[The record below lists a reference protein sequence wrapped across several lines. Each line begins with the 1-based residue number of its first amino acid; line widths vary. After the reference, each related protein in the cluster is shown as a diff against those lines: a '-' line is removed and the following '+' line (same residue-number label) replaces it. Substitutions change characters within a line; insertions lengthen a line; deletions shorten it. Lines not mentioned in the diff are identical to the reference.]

1 MPENTAWSEL
11 ECGIGGREMVRY
23 GGGGRM
29 GGIGWGRIPVTAAAG
44 DAETYLDT

>member
-23 GGGGRM
+23 EGGG
-29 GGIGWGRIPVTAAAG
+29 GRIPVTAAAG
-44 DAETYLDT
+44 DAKTYLDT

>member
-11 ECGIGGREMVRY
+11 ECGFGGREMVRY
-23 GGGGRM
+23 GGGGR
-29 GGIGWGRIPVTAAAG
+29 GGRIPVTAAAG